1 MPSTA
6 AHVLMGIP
14 LADSHPHFK
23 GHLVPMIF
31 LSPSMSNNYVP
42 GTQNQ

>member
-6 AHVLMGIP
+6 ARVLMGIP

-23 GHLVPMIF
+23 GHRVPMIF
-31 LSPSMSNNYVP
+31 FSPSMSNNYVP